1 MTKLNRTNSKVHY
14 KMYKAGKH
22 WLYASLLTVGLMA
35 GGAFGASTVEADTSD
50 NQAPAPTTTAATTQP
65 SADTQT
71 AAQTS
76 SADSSTATTD
86 NSQTP
91 AQSQNTAATTTSDS
105 NQASGA
111 TTTTPDA
118 NQTSGATTPAT
129 TADDQGTDQ
138 APTADPATTETNN
151 STQTTGT
158 DQESNQ
164 PATTTNTTN
173 DPSTTGTDNDA
184 TTTDP
189 SNQTSDQPDQNAA
202 DDQNKAS
209 DPTTTDDQNTATT
222 ENTDATADSA
232 KTATTADPTASSATA
247 DQTASLAKTPI
258 DTQSLA
264 DPNSS
269 DFWEQVFQ
277 LATIIPQAIA
287 GAVISAPAI
296 LGGGTISLYPINS
309 SSEPIVIPG
318 RVLQFLTGGL
328 WSSPWDIWNALKD
341 GLGLNS
347 SSTTTTAPV
356 TSPNQ
361 SETTNLAT
369 ASVSGQPI
377 DFGDTIGEFIDS
389 MVATILGE
397 LQYPILSDVPGII
410 LWVTP
415 STPNQPTEPNQ
426 PTQP

>member
-35 GGAFGASTVEADTSD
+35 GGAFGASSVEADAND
-50 NQAPAPTTTAATTQP
+50 NQAPATTTTAATTQP
-65 SADTQT
+65 STDTQA

-76 SADSSTATTD
+76 SADNSTATTD

-91 AQSQNTAATTTSDS
+91 AQSQNTGATTTSDAS
-105 NQASGA
+105 QTSGA

-118 NQTSGATTPAT
+118 SQTSGTTTTTT

-138 APTADPATTETNN
+138 TPTADPTTTGTND

-158 DQESNQ
+158 DQDNNQ
-164 PATTTNTTN
+164 PATTTTN
-173 DPSTTGTDNDA
+173 DPSATGTDNDA

-209 DPTTTDDQNTATT
+209 DPTTTDDPNTATT

-232 KTATTADPTASSATA
+232 KTATTTDPTDSSTTA
-247 DQTASLAKTPI
+247 DQTASLAQTPI

-287 GAVISAPAI
+287 GAAISAPAI

-341 GLGLNS
+341 GLGINS
-347 SSTTTTAPV
+347 GSTATSAPI
-356 TSPNQ
+356 TNSNQ
-361 SETTNLAT
+361 SEMTNLAA
-369 ASVSGQPI
+369 ASVSGQSI
-377 DFGDTIGEFIDS
+377 VGDIGQLFHS
-389 MVATILGE
+389 VVTTILGE
-397 LQYPILSDVPGII
+397 LQYPILSD
-410 LWVTP
+410 
-415 STPNQPTEPNQ
+415 
-426 PTQP
+426 